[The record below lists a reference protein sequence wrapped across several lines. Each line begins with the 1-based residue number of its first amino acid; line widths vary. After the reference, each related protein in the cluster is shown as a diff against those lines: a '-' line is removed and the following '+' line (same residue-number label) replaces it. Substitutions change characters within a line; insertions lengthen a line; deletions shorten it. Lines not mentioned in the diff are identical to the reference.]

1 MLSCITTQSCWNV
14 RTFCI
19 FWIIN
24 VLNCSA
30 LHHLIHQMH
39 QMIPHFS
46 KNGRF
51 TTQKL
56 LSCIFWIITVLIAV
70 LIVELH
76 LLNHHRVNC
85 RVFAWCIN
93 PGPFVT
99 VFYRATWLNLPR
111 LLKWL
116 QKSVQYSSPKCGA
129 SSKSGHDPTEYG
141 KGSSVDTA
149 FLLFTFAIS

>member
-1 MLSCITTQSCWNV
+1 MSRFVRHKLPCIWIHRECIWIHTAWTFPLISLRSDAVMSHDSINLESDAVMYHDSIMLK
-14 RTFCI
+14 RADLLH
-19 FWIIN
+19 FWIIT

-39 QMIPHFS
+39 QMIPHFL

-56 LSCIFWIITVLIAV
+56 LSCIFWIIAVLIAV

-85 RVFAWCIN
+85 RVYLRDASIQDHS
-93 PGPFVT
+93 
-99 VFYRATWLNLPR
+99 WLFFTAR
-111 LLKWL
+111 
-116 QKSVQYSSPKCGA
+116 
-129 SSKSGHDPTEYG
+129 HD
-141 KGSSVDTA
+141 
-149 FLLFTFAIS
+149 